1 MSIEG
6 REAARARETT
16 GRRGNPAPEKTGKE
30 RPYPFAPCDALDMH
44 ALYQHVRKNE
54 PLCPVR
60 MPYGDPGLLVTRYD
74 DVRAV
79 FADPRFRRSVPEG
92 VDQPR
97 VTPDLVPLGLMD
109 MDPPDHTRIR
119 RLIAAS
125 FTAPRAERLRPA
137 TERLANSLLDAM
149 ITAGPP
155 ADLVRDFAVPLPIG
169 VICDLLGVP
178 FEDRHRFH
186 HWITEVNRLVG
197 GDGGDG
203 DGDGGQ
209 ARADGMSE
217 LLAYMAELVQRR
229 RVEPTDDLIGELVL
243 ARDEDDRLSE
253 DELVFLCM
261 VLLIAGYETTANEIA
276 DFAYVLFTH
285 PDQLALLKERPALLP
300 NAVEELL
307 RFTPLTVS
315 AAYPR
320 YATADVELGGGT
332 VPAGRPVLTST
343 NAANRDPDVFD
354 EPDRLDLTRP
364 AARHLSFGHGPHHCA
379 GAPLARMELQVA
391 LGVLLDRMPGIRLAC
406 EPDAVEWHKGLLFRG
421 PERLP
426 VTW

>member
-1 MSIEG
+1 MVN
-6 REAARARETT
+6 T
-16 GRRGNPAPEKTGKE
+16 GTE
-30 RPYPFAPCDALDMH
+30 RPYPFTPCSALDIH
-44 ALYQHVRKNE
+44 ALYGHVRKNE
-54 PLCPVR
+54 PVCPVR
-60 MPYGDPGLLVTRYD
+60 MPFGDPSLLVTRYE
-74 DVRAV
+74 DVKSV

-92 VDQPR
+92 LDQPR

-137 TERLANSLLDAM
+137 TERLANSLLDSM
-149 ITAGPP
+149 IDSGPP
-155 ADLVRDFAVPLPIG
+155 ADLVRDFAVSLPLG

-178 FEDRHRFH
+178 YEDRDRFH
-186 HWITEVNRLVG
+186 HWIVEVNRLVG
-197 GDGGDG
+197 GDGG
-203 DGDGGQ
+203 Q
-209 ARADGMSE
+209 ARTDSLTE
-217 LLAYMAELVQRR
+217 LLAYFGELIQRR
-229 RVEPTDDLIGELVL
+229 RVEPTDDMIGELVL
-243 ARDEDDRLSE
+243 AHDEGDKLSE

-261 VLLIAGYETTANEIA
+261 VLLIAGYETSANEIA
-276 DFAYVLFTH
+276 NFAYVLFTH

-320 YATADVELGGGT
+320 YATVDIELAGGT
-332 VPAGRPVLTST
+332 VPAGSPVLTST

-364 AARHLSFGHGPHHCA
+364 APRHLAFGHGSHHCA

-391 LGVLLDRMPGIRLAC
+391 LGTLLQRMPGIGLAG
-406 EPDAVEWHKGLLFRG
+406 EPEAVKWTTGLLFRG

-426 VTW
+426 VVW